1 MVVKILAFGT
11 SWWRR
16 SGSDPMLPQS
26 SKRHTA
32 YFNSTGVLC
41 GTKVRRHWIVPG
53 LVRFNAAGML
63 DARFPGSC
71 TGQNVS
77 CSEISNCWGGN
88 RFVCYQKA
96 SRFVSPDCYLAV
108 LNARSHGLINFCSGG
123 WKSADALVI
132 AASQLHERQEVMLLM
147 KSRSWVRTTL
157 GLWRL
162 KLEPHGGSNLILEH
176 SSTSSVRL

>member
-16 SGSDPMLPQS
+16 SGSDSMYPHS
-26 SKRHTA
+26 ATRHIA

-41 GTKVRRHWIVPG
+41 GNKVRRHWIVPG

-63 DARFPGSC
+63 DASFPGSC

-77 CSEISNCWGGN
+77 CSEISNYWGGN

-96 SRFVSPDCYLAV
+96 SRVVSPDSYLAV
-108 LNARSHGLINFCSGG
+108 LNARSHGLVNFCSDE
-123 WKSADALVI
+123 WKSAETLVI
-132 AASQLHERQEVMLLM
+132 AASQLRDRQELMLLM
-147 KSRSWVRTTL
+147 KSR
-157 GLWRL
+157 
-162 KLEPHGGSNLILEH
+162 
-176 SSTSSVRL
+176 